1 MQINGEDRTISRL
14 RELGTHPV
22 DPEVAARHQAY
33 MAAATPAAPPRSR
46 MRPLLVGSMLAGA
59 LLGGTGLAAALPGS
73 LPEQAGSVAK
83 AALRAVQ
90 LADDED
96 DPAAKAEKAKAK
108 AERQAAKANGER
120 GVARFTEGCTTGTP
134 PVPFTGNHGQYVKAH
149 PDDPATADVNEREV
163 AAASDC
169 GKPLPSIGG
178 TDTDGTET
186 PTANEPRVT
195 GQDRAEQAKEE
206 AEARAEARTEAGTG
220 QPADAGRPESPGN
233 SEGTKPPVTAENQQ
247 GSENRSTDRGSSEGA
262 GNSAEMRPEG
272 VGPPTS
278 AP

>member
-22 DPEVAARHQAY
+22 DPDVAARHQGY
-33 MAAATPAAPPRSR
+33 MAAATPAAPSRSR

-96 DPAAKAEKAKAK
+96 DAATKAEKAKAK

-149 PDDPATADVNEREV
+149 PDDPATAGVNEREV

-178 TDTDGTET
+178 TDTE
-186 PTANEPRVT
+186 ANESRAT
-195 GQDRAEQAKEE
+195 GQDRADEAKAE
-206 AEARAEARTEAGTG
+206 AEARAQARTEAGTG

-247 GSENRSTDRGSSEGA
+247 GSENRATDRGNSEDA
-262 GNSAEMRPEG
+262 GSSAEMRPEG